1 MDEEEVKPVLP
12 TNALENF
19 RLEGIKEESNAGS
32 PAVLPERIEA
42 SPKLG
47 EHEPSPAPSEVSEE
61 ELRRIERRAARRKER
76 EERQSRR
83 SPEPSE
89 VSEVHS
95 NTEAQQLRHERRESR
110 LQEQRELE
118 DGQAKETQLAPQ
130 SGRADSMARPSKDE
144 KEAIESGGSST
155 ATPTTAAPSS
165 PGGIATQLSE
175 SQKRQG
181 LKPMEENEVP
191 QEEELVRGAERRWQ
205 EEIDNLKRQAQRSSQ
220 SRRPSMNIPSRYQAS
235 EIPDDAVE

>member
-12 TNALENF
+12 KNAVEN

-47 EHEPSPAPSEVSEE
+47 EREPSRAPSEISEE
-61 ELRRIERRAARRKER
+61 ALQRIERRAARRKER

-89 VSEVHS
+89 VSEVPS
-95 NTEAQQLRHERRESR
+95 NTEAQQLRHERREAK

-118 DGQAKETQLAPQ
+118 DSQAKEAELAPL

-144 KEAIESGGSST
+144 KEAMESGGSST
-155 ATPTTAAPSS
+155 ATPTTAPPSS
-165 PGGIATQLSE
+165 PGNGIATQLSE
-175 SQKRQG
+175 SQKRQSS
-181 LKPMEENEVP
+181 KSTEENEVP

-205 EEIDNLKRQAQRSSQ
+205 EEIDNLKRQAQLNT
-220 SRRPSMNIPSRYQAS
+220 RRPSLNIPSRYQAS